1 VDRVPN
7 ARGIFTLWQHLAAEN
22 KLSQEDDVLGDPR
35 PQPQDMSDR
44 RDQPR
49 DRVIY
54 AGRLSYGAK
63 EYPCAVLDISAGG
76 AQIRFAEPLAVWT
89 IVTLYIDR
97 FGGFHARVVWQQRD
111 KVGLQFLED
120 TILVTRRIVSP
131 SS

>member
-1 VDRVPN
+1 MAP
-7 ARGIFTLWQHLAAEN
+7 
-22 KLSQEDDVLGDPR
+22 GDPR
-35 PQPQDMSDR
+35 PQPQDPSDR

-76 AQIRFAEPLAVWT
+76 AQIRFPEPLAVWT

-120 TILVTRRIVSP
+120 TILITRRIVAP
-131 SS
+131 PG

>member
-1 VDRVPN
+1 V
-7 ARGIFTLWQHLAAEN
+7 TAEN
-22 KLSQEDDVLGDPR
+22 EQTQEDAALALRDPR
-35 PQPQDMSDR
+35 PQPQDISDR
-44 RDQPR
+44 RDGPR

-54 AGRLSYGAK
+54 SGRLVFGAK

-120 TILVTRRIVSP
+120 TILVTRRIVSQ
-131 SS
+131 

>member
-1 VDRVPN
+1 MALR
-7 ARGIFTLWQHLAAEN
+7 
-22 KLSQEDDVLGDPR
+22 DPR

-44 RDQPR
+44 RDGPR

-54 AGRLSYGAK
+54 SGRLSYGAK

-76 AQIRFAEPLAVWT
+76 AQIRFPEPLAVWT

-120 TILVTRRIVSP
+120 TILVTRRIVTP
-131 SS
+131 PPPA

>member
-1 VDRVPN
+1 
-7 ARGIFTLWQHLAAEN
+7 LALNDA
-22 KLSQEDDVLGDPR
+22 R
-35 PQPQDMSDR
+35 PQPQDWSDR
-44 RDQPR
+44 RDLPR

-54 AGRLSYGAK
+54 SGRLSYGAK

-76 AQIRFAEPLAVWT
+76 AQIRFPERLAVWT

-120 TILVTRRIVSP
+120 AVLVTKRIVSP
-131 SS
+131 T

>member
-1 VDRVPN
+1 
-7 ARGIFTLWQHLAAEN
+7 LA
-22 KLSQEDDVLGDPR
+22 LRDPR

-54 AGRLSYGAK
+54 SGRLVYGAK
-63 EYPCAVLDISAGG
+63 EYQCAVLDISAGG
-76 AQIRFAEPLAVWT
+76 AQVRFAEPLAVWT

-120 TILVTRRIVSP
+120 TILVTRRIVTP
-131 SS
+131 PP